1 MMGDSM
7 KPKSERTTP
16 NKSRAVVR
24 RHRQREAKSQ
34 TALRVAMGELLFEQ
48 PFHAITVQQLLER
61 AGIGRT
67 TFYAHFQDKDD
78 LLLASFTG
86 MLDMMTSQLASDPP
100 GTRRLLPVR
109 EFFTHVA
116 AAAPVMATLQD
127 TPQWSA
133 MWSLASAHFARTV
146 EPRAGST
153 VTARFLAGAMMELL
167 QWWLARTPRPPA
179 ETMDAEFHA
188 LANRLVPPR

>member
-1 MMGDSM
+1 MMHDSM
-7 KPKSERTTP
+7 KPKSGRTTP

-34 TALRVAMGELLFEQ
+34 NALRAAMAELLFEQ
-48 PFHAITVQQLLER
+48 PFDAITVQQLLER

-67 TFYAHFQDKDD
+67 TFYAHFQGKDD

-86 MLDMMTSQLASDPP
+86 MLDMMTGRLADDPP
-100 GTRRLLPVR
+100 AHRRLLPVC
-109 EFFTHVA
+109 EFFNHVA
-116 AAAPVMATLQD
+116 AAAPVMATLRD
-127 TPQWSA
+127 TPQWSSL
-133 MWSLASAHFARTV
+133 WSLASAHFARAV
-146 EPRAGST
+146 EPRTGSPLA
-153 VTARFLAGAMMELL
+153 ARFLAGAMMELL

-179 ETMDAEFHA
+179 EAMDAQFHA